1 MAQASS
7 DTSMRC
13 RRWDWSRAT
22 WFKNCERAS
31 PALSRNLA
39 THSFRIGRVKSFG
52 NDGDFRFWHFSE
64 VAFASVMSV
73 HKGQS
78 RHKFAN

>member
-7 DTSMRC
+7 DTGMRC

-39 THSFRIGRVKSFG
+39 THYFPYKSGKIIG
-52 NDGDFRFWHFSE
+52 NDGDFRFWHSADATGHADD
-64 VAFASVMSV
+64 VRS
-73 HKGQS
+73 
-78 RHKFAN
+78 